1 MNVSPAS
8 SLSLSVSLCVCVSV
22 SVTGSAYY
30 LWTRE
35 LYAPFSIRYS
45 PFAIRLF
52 NVAQYVVIA
61 DVPAEY
67 VAQSQGPR
75 SHFHYHFRTQPPN
88 NASPPTHGNWSSER
102 KSESDKLVWYLSLKW
117 INLSMGPSP
126 ICCNYKYL
134 VA

>member
-8 SLSLSVSLCVCVSV
+8 SLSVSLCVCVSV

-88 NASPPTHGNWSSER
+88 NASPPTRELVER
-102 KSESDKLVWYLSLKW
+102 KKRASRINWCGIFRLNGSIYLWALP
-117 INLSMGPSP
+117 LSAATTS
-126 ICCNYKYL
+126 IW
-134 VA
+134 